1 MVVIIG
7 LAIPG
12 KEVIMF
18 TSEEKQALRD
28 FVEILQYM
36 QSLTKNFTDYNSEE
50 SLVLCRL
57 EFMQKYNAA
66 ADKIFIFKYTEKFLK
81 IFCNLYTKE
90 YELHG
95 VKVDEDFIGRCKL
108 ARTAAKKSLSYHNN
122 VDLNDFEYD
131 NEKNGFEE
139 FRQFYLPFM
148 CGANRLVILS
158 TVLDYLEKENA

>member
-36 QSLTKNFTDYNSEE
+36 QSLSKNFTDYNSEE

-81 IFCNLYTKE
+81 IFCNLYTEE

-95 VKVDEDFIGRCKL
+95 VKVDEDFIARCKL
-108 ARTAAKKSLSYHNN
+108 ARAAAKKSLNYHVNA
-122 VDLNDFEYD
+122 DSTEYD
-131 NEKNGFEE
+131 NEQNGFEE